1 MLCAAVVGPEVALL
15 DWSAPKCTKQQ
26 LPLLLAEQWGSSCCI
41 PFHLLPEIAVSAA
54 TANWIDEKCD
64 IF

>member
-1 MLCAAVVGPEVALL
+1 
-15 DWSAPKCTKQQ
+15 
-26 LPLLLAEQWGSSCCI
+26 LLLAEQWGSSCCI